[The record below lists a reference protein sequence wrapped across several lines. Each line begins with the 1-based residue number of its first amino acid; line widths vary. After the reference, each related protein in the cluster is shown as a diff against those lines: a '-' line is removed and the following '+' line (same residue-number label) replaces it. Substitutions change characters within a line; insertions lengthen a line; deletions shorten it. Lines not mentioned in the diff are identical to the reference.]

1 MNAFNTGWWICFL
14 SYTDIISF
22 RSDAQGLAFKQMSLA
37 GIEVGEINH
46 IIASKT
52 AMTEATKDI
61 LVAYKKLKTKESE
74 V

>member
-14 SYTDIISF
+14 SYTDTISF
-22 RSDAQGLAFKQMSLA
+22 RIDAQGLAFEQMSSA
-37 GIEVGEINH
+37 GIEVGEIDH

-52 AMTEATKDI
+52 TMTEATKGI
-61 LVAYKKLKTKESE
+61 LVAYKKLKTKKSE